1 MDLSRIS
8 KKNPYED
15 LRITLSAI
23 DNNTIEKFDK
33 YYDTLIE
40 KKKMLA
46 NLHRKKIGIRV
57 KYSNEYYDLCK
68 KIENLESEIT
78 CIENEDH
85 KLDYLLRAA
94 SHFLEYTNKNK
105 EHVNKEVINGFFITK
120 DGTNRGQ
127 ICQNYIKECIGNGYS
142 LSTKSNEFDVGMELS
157 CKKCGVEKLTN
168 PRESYA
174 SCPT

>member
-33 YYDTLIE
+33 YYGTLNE

-46 NLHRKKIGIRV
+46 NLHRKKTGIRV

-68 KIENLESEIT
+68 KIENLEDEIIS
-78 CIENEDH
+78 IENEDH
-85 KLDYLLRAA
+85 KLDYLLRAS
-94 SHFLEYTNKNK
+94 SHFLE
-105 EHVNKEVINGFFITK
+105 HVAPAIEGIPGPGPSGRNLTWRR
-120 DGTNRGQ
+120 DP
-127 ICQNYIKECIGNGYS
+127 
-142 LSTKSNEFDVGMELS
+142 STQQ
-157 CKKCGVEKLTN
+157 
-168 PRESYA
+168 A
-174 SCPT
+174 